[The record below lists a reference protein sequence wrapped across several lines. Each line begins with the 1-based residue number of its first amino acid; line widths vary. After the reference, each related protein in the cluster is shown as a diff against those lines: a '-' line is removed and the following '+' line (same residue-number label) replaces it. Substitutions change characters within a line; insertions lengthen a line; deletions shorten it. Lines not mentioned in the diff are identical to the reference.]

1 MADKCNICN
10 KEYSPLCD
18 YNQGRCPMRP
28 PLFKIQPMDP
38 SKRHFYVSL
47 VKSALR
53 IVAGIV
59 LFQGNYPTAGL
70 LLISAELLGILEEIV

>member
-1 MADKCNICN
+1 
-10 KEYSPLCD
+10 
-18 YNQGRCPMRP
+18 MRP
-28 PLFKIQPMDP
+28 PLFKIQPVDP

-47 VKSALR
+47 VKSAIR
-53 IVAGIV
+53 IIAGMA